1 MATYEKRGDTWRAQI
16 CVGRVRQS
24 ATFPDKQRARA
35 WATKIEGEL
44 RAQLRGEIIA
54 RSVRQALERYGEH
67 VSPLHEG
74 CRWEQIRLAKLA
86 RTLPF
91 RNRKM
96 QDVTRDD
103 VARWRDAMLETLKES
118 SARREYGLLRAVF
131 AIALDEWQWVRRS
144 PFEGVKPPP
153 EGKAR
158 TQRVGDDEIALVLTA
173 LGYEAG
179 MRPATASQYIGAAVL
194 LAVETAMRQG
204 EILTLDD
211 ESRTGPR
218 VLHLDKTKNGDE
230 RDIPLST
237 RAVAVIQT
245 LPDTGR
251 MLPVSSGTCD
261 ALFRRARDG
270 AGLDFHF
277 HDLRREATTRM
288 AKRLDVMQL
297 AKVTGHRDLKT
308 LMRTYYAPDVSGFA
322 DLLD

>member
-1 MATYEKRGDTWRAQI
+1 M
-16 CVGRVRQS
+16 
-24 ATFPDKQRARA
+24 
-35 WATKIEGEL
+35 
-44 RAQLRGEIIA
+44 

-74 CRWEQIRLAKLA
+74 CRWEQIRLAKFA

-103 VARWRDAMLETLKES
+103 VGKWRDAMLETLKES
-118 SARREYGLLRAVF
+118 SARREFGLLRAVF

-158 TQRVGDDEIALVLTA
+158 AQRVTDAEIGAVCAA
-173 LGYEAG
+173 LGYEPG
-179 MRPATASQYIGAAVL
+179 MRPATAPQYVGAACI
-194 LAVETAMRQG
+194 LAVETAMRSG

-230 RDIPLST
+230 RDVPLST
-237 RAVAVIQT
+237 RAVAIVAT
-245 LPDTGR
+245 LPAAGR
-251 MLPVSSGTCD
+251 MFPITDGVRDT
-261 ALFRRARDG
+261 LFREARDG
-270 AGLDFHF
+270 VGLDFHF
-277 HDLRREATTRM
+277 HDLRREATTRL

-308 LMRTYYAPDVSGFA
+308 LMRTYYAPDVDGFA